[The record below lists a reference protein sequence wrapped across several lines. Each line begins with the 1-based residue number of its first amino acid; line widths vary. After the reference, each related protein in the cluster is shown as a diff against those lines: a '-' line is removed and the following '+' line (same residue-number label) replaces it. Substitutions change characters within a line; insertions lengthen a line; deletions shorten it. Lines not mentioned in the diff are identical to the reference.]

1 MPRCALPLLPLTPPP
16 PDAAL
21 QQGPTPLP
29 AAAIRDTIAAV
40 FRQRVYDRSVQATL
54 WDRFTAWLSGLLDS
68 LRITMH
74 GSPALY
80 WTAVVTLAAILAAIA
95 GRAGYL
101 AYLRRDRGAAERA
114 DSRWGTRRGAR
125 GSREPWALAQE
136 LAARGAYT
144 DAAHALYR
152 ALLEAIERRERVRL
166 HPSKTVGDYVRDLR
180 GRSSSLFVRFRDFA
194 RSYETVVYGLGTC
207 DRERYERLRALAA
220 PIVEATP
227 ARG

>member
-1 MPRCALPLLPLTPPP
+1 VR
-16 PDAAL
+16 
-21 QQGPTPLP
+21 
-29 AAAIRDTIAAV
+29 
-40 FRQRVYDRSVQATL
+40 ATL
-54 WDRFTAWLSGLLDS
+54 WDRFVTWLAGLWDALH
-68 LRITMH
+68 LGGR

-80 WTAVVTLAAILAAIA
+80 WAALATLAAILAALA
-95 GRAGYL
+95 ARAAWLFYQ
-101 AYLRRDRGAAERA
+101 RRDRGAAERG
-114 DSRWGTRRGAR
+114 SGRRGRRVGGGA
-125 GSREPWALAQE
+125 SREPWALAQE

-180 GRSSSLFVRFRDFA
+180 ARSSSLFGRFRDFA

-220 PIVEATP
+220 PIVQPAGGGLTTEEA

>member
-1 MPRCALPLLPLTPPP
+1 M
-16 PDAAL
+16 
-21 QQGPTPLP
+21 
-29 AAAIRDTIAAV
+29 
-40 FRQRVYDRSVQATL
+40 
-54 WDRFTAWLSGLLDS
+54 WDRFVAWLGGLFDALRGS
-68 LRITMH
+68 LH
-74 GSPALY
+74 GSPALS
-80 WTAVVTLAAILAAIA
+80 WTAIAALVLILAALV

-101 AYLRRDRGAAERA
+101 AYLRRDQGAAERA
-114 DSRWGTRRGAR
+114 GRRRGGR
-125 GSREPWALAQE
+125 GGAGMREPWGLAQE

-180 GRSSSLFVRFRDFA
+180 SRSSSLFVRFRDFA

-220 PIVEATP
+220 PIVEGT
-227 ARG
+227 RG